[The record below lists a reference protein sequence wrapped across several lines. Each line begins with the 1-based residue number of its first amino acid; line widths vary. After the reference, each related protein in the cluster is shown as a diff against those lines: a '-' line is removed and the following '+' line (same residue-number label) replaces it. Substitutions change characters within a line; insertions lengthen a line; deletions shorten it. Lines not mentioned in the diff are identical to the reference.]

1 MMDCDDLVRC
11 LEPAKIDNETKTK
24 LSEQIKIAQINVTAA
39 EKNLALK
46 REQLQSLLNKLNGNG
61 KAGSL
66 SFLNKQMRAM
76 VSIAT

>member
-1 MMDCDDLVRC
+1 MDCDDLVRC

-66 SFLNKQMRAM
+66 SFLNK
-76 VSIAT
+76 

>member
-1 MMDCDDLVRC
+1 MDCDDLVRC
-11 LEPAKIDNETKTK
+11 LEPAKIDNETKTQ
-24 LSEQIKIAQINVTAA
+24 LSEQIKVAQINVTAA

-46 REQLQSLLNKLNGNG
+46 REQLQSLLNKLNGIG